1 MCETLHEHFGPL
13 CRIVAH
19 YCGLDTDGAP
29 TAACSAAG
37 DQAVGAATLLGS
49 RQMRLEQ
56 WLVLMRDSKVG
67 VRVRVRVRFR
77 VRFRARVRAASLLHL
92 PFISR
97 ASPLHLPHISR
108 ISRQV
113 CSPGFERHRVVTA
126 FNASRGLKLH
136 RCAGEGASS

>member
-29 TAACSAAG
+29 AAAYSAAG

-56 WLVLMRDSKVG
+56 WLVLMRDSKVK
-67 VRVRVRVRFR
+67 VRVRVRATVR
-77 VRFRARVRAASLLHL
+77 AMVRAAPLLHL
-92 PFISR
+92 PCISR
-97 ASPLHLPHISR
+97 ASPLHLRHISR

>member
-1 MCETLHEHFGPL
+1 MCETLHEHFGQL

-29 TAACSAAG
+29 TAAYSAGG

-56 WLVLMRDSKVG
+56 WLVLMRDSK
-67 VRVRVRVRFR
+67 
-77 VRFRARVRAASLLHL
+77 
-92 PFISR
+92 
-97 ASPLHLPHISR
+97 
-108 ISRQV
+108 V